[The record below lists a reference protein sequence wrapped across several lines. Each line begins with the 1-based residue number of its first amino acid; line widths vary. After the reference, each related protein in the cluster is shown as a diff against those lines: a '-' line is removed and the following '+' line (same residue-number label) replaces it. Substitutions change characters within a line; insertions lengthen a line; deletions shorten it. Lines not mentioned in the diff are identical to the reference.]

1 MNPVARLAPMAAA
14 TAAIALA
21 TGCTRQID
29 DARPEPAALAAPIT
43 VLQVADLL
51 SPAVKREEGNLFTTA
66 DPQRCAGPAREVDPP
81 FLAAGRPL
89 ATDGGHWTSDDGTVF
104 VEEMVAV
111 YRSDFDPAA
120 ALTTV
125 GQTLR
130 SCRDTRVTVT
140 TMSGHTYVFDVAP
153 AAQEA
158 PPDSTLWRL
167 RAADWNCDNAF
178 VAAYNAAVEITACG
192 AGGGRDTAALAE
204 QARRRIEALADT
216 TA

>member
-1 MNPVARLAPMAAA
+1 MAAA
-14 TAAIALA
+14 TAAIVLA
-21 TGCTRQID
+21 TGCTRHID
-29 DARPEPAALAAPIT
+29 DARPQPAALAAPIT
-43 VLQVADLL
+43 VLQVGDLL

-66 DPQRCAGPAREVDPP
+66 EPPQCAGPAREVDPP
-81 FLAAGRPL
+81 FIAAGRPL
-89 ATDGGHWTSDDGTVF
+89 ATDGGHWTSDDGAVF

-120 ALTTV
+120 ALKTAGDAV
-125 GQTLR
+125 R
-130 SCRDTRVTVT
+130 SCRGTPVTVT

-153 AAQEA
+153 SAGEA
-158 PPDSTLWRL
+158 PPDSALWSL

-204 QARRRIEALADT
+204 QARRRIEALANT

>member
-1 MNPVARLAPMAAA
+1 MNPLARLAPVAAA
-14 TAAIALA
+14 TAAIVLA

-29 DARPEPAALAAPIT
+29 DARPQPAALAAPIT
-43 VLQVADLL
+43 VLQVGDLL

-66 DPQRCAGPAREVDPP
+66 EPPQCAGPAREVDPP
-81 FLAAGRPL
+81 FIAAGRPL
-89 ATDGGHWTSDDGTVF
+89 ATDGGHWTSDDGAVF

-120 ALTTV
+120 ALKTV
-125 GQTLR
+125 VDTVR
-130 SCRDTRVTVT
+130 SCRGTRVTVT

-153 AAQEA
+153 SAGEA
-158 PPDSTLWRL
+158 PPDSALWSL

-204 QARRRIEALADT
+204 QARRRIEALANT